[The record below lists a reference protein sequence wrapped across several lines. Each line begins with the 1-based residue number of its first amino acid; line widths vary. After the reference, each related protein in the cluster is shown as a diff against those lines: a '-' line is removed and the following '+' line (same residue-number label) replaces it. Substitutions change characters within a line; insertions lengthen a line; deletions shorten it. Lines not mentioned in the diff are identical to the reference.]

1 MTDLTPIFEALIA
14 LALALIT
21 TFLVPY
27 IKEKIDADKLA
38 KIQYWVK
45 VGVEAAEQILNY
57 ESAGEEKKQYVL
69 NFLESKGFSIDPVEI
84 NNLIESAVYQLNDM
98 STIKGDGNG

>member
-1 MTDLTPIFEALIA
+1 MKDLTPIFEALIA

-27 IKEKIDADKLA
+27 IKEKIDADKLS

-45 VGVEAAEQILNY
+45 VGVEAAEQIFNY
-57 ESAGEEKKQYVL
+57 ESAGKEKKQYVL
-69 NFLESKGFSIDPVEI
+69 AFLESKGFSIDPVEI

-98 STIKGDGNG
+98 SAIKGDGNE